1 MFNVFE
7 LGMTA
12 KLDDL
17 LQKLTKFESFGA
29 KELNVELEISGL
41 NLLFIIQVC
50 SNKCTAAVPYIPGMR
65 LMPLT
70 DFFLLVSQIRLFQ
83 RKDETVVG

>member
-17 LQKLTKFESFGA
+17 LKKLENFESFRSG
-29 KELNVELEISGL
+29 ELNLGLEVSGL

-50 SNKCTAAVPYIPGMR
+50 SGNNAV
-65 LMPLT
+65 T
-70 DFFLLVSQIRLFQ
+70 Q
-83 RKDETVVG
+83 